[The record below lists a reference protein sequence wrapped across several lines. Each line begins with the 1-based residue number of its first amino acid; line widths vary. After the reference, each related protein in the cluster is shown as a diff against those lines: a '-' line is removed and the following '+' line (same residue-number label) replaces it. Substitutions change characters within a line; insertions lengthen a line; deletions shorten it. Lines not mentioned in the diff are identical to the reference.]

1 MKSLWYRYH
10 YGFELTQAY
19 LAGMMGDTMSMNNHL
34 SMADRVW
41 IKWWK
46 ESL

>member
-1 MKSLWYRYH
+1 MSILYRLW
-10 YGFELTQAY
+10 YGFECSQAY
-19 LAGMMGDTMSMNNHL
+19 LAGMMGDTMSMHNHL

-46 ESL
+46 EQL